1 MAKKFGKVLFL
12 TAALSGA
19 AAAVYYYLRKK
30 DEEKFISED
39 EDYDDFGKDLDDESE
54 NGKKYVSLTPD
65 AEGSK
70 EEAPKEES
78 PEKSAGESF
87 VPLDQV
93 APPQN
98 DKDNGKN
105 DPEVEEFFDEDD
117 AEE

>member
-30 DEEKFISED
+30 DEEKFIS
-39 EDYDDFGKDLDDESE
+39 
-54 NGKKYVSLTPD
+54 
-65 AEGSK
+65 
-70 EEAPKEES
+70 
-78 PEKSAGESF
+78 
-87 VPLDQV
+87 LDQV